1 MGFSFEKNS
10 LIEDVVLITPQVF
23 GDQRGFFMESH
34 NQKDFV
40 ENGISSV
47 FVQDNHS
54 KSSKGVLRG
63 FHFQTQNTQAKLV
76 RVFAGSVLDF
86 AIDLRKNSQT
96 FGKYIM
102 EVLSAENKK
111 QLFVPKGFAHGFL
124 TLEDNTEF
132 VYKCDDYYNP
142 KADGGILYS
151 DPDLN
156 IDREKI
162 QNQYDIQEFILAD
175 KDKKQPKLKEFL
187 ENNPF

>member
-10 LIEDVVLITPQVF
+10 LINDVVLITPQVF
-23 GDQRGFFMESH
+23 GDQRGFFMETH

-40 ENGISSV
+40 ENGISNV

-63 FHFQTQNTQAKLV
+63 FHFQRENTQAKLV
-76 RVFAGSVLDF
+76 RVISGSVLDF

-142 KADGGILYS
+142 QADGGILYS
-151 DPDLN
+151 DPDLD

-162 QNQYDIQEFILAD
+162 KRDYDIQDFILAE
-175 KDKKQPKLKEFL
+175 KDKKQPKFKEFL

>member
-1 MGFSFEKNS
+1 MWFSFEKNS
-10 LIEDVVLITPQVF
+10 LINDVILITPQVF
-23 GDQRGFFMESH
+23 WDQRWFFMETYH
-34 NQKDFV
+34 QKDFV
-40 ENGISSV
+40 ENWIPNI

-54 KSSKGVLRG
+54 KSSKGVLRW
-63 FHFQTQNTQAKLV
+63 FHFQRKNTQAKLV
-76 RVFAGSVLDF
+76 RVVAWSVLDF

-142 KADGGILYS
+142 QADWWILYS

-162 QNQYDIQEFILAD
+162 KNDYNIQEFILAD
-175 KDKKQPKLKEFL
+175 KDKKQPTFKEFL

>member
-1 MGFSFEKNS
+1 MWFSFEKNS

-23 GDQRGFFMESH
+23 WDQRWFFMESH

-40 ENGISSV
+40 ENWISSV

-54 KSSKGVLRG
+54 KSSKGVLRW

-76 RVFAGSVLDF
+76 RVFAWSVLDF

-142 KADGGILYS
+142 KADWWILYS